1 MRKFLLVVL
10 ATLASG
16 LFTSAAYAV
25 GDVYAVDVRAVSN
38 RLIRFPVNAPALNI
52 LNAAPNVY
60 DGFAMDFDPSGTT
73 LYGITFTSVAGAP
86 HNFGTISQTTGV
98 HTTIAPISGP
108 APAETNWADL
118 MIAPNGDFWALAVSG
133 APPAAVN
140 RIYRINPVT
149 GVATLSSTL
158 NLVAGTVI
166 DMAVDANG
174 VFYGNDFT
182 RDVLVRIDPIT
193 GVTTD
198 IGPTGFNAS
207 FAQGM
212 DFDFET
218 NDLYATLY
226 TGGGTGQYVRFN
238 LATGA
243 ATSLF
248 VTTPWNAEMGM
259 AINSP
264 IPEPATFSL
273 IGLAG
278 LGLLARRRRA

>member
-1 MRKFLLVVL
+1 MMRKSSAL
-10 ATLASG
+10 ALAGLAS
-16 LFTSAAYAV
+16 LACASVAEAV
-25 GDVYAVDVRAVSN
+25 GDVYAVDVRAVNN

-52 LNAAPNVY
+52 LNAAATVY
-60 DGFAMDFDPSGTT
+60 DGFAMDFDPTGTT
-73 LYGITFTSVAGAP
+73 LYGITFTSVVGAP
-86 HNFGTISQTTGV
+86 HNFGTINQATGV
-98 HTTIAPISGP
+98 HTTIAPMTGGV
-108 APAETNWADL
+108 ETNWADL

-140 RIYRINPVT
+140 RIYRVNPAT
-149 GVATLSSTL
+149 GVATLQSTL
-158 NLVAGTVI
+158 NLTAGTVI

-182 RDVLVRIDPIT
+182 RDVLVRVDPLT

-198 IGPTGFNAS
+198 IGPTGFNAQ

-218 NDLYATLY
+218 NTLYATLY
-226 TGGGTGQYVRFN
+226 TGGGTGQYVSFN

-248 VTTPWNAEMGM
+248 VTTPWNAEMEM

-264 IPEPATFSL
+264 IPEPATLSVL
-273 IGLAG
+273 ALGGLAM
-278 LGLLARRRRA
+278 LRRRRA